1 MMETNKDD
9 IIPQRFLTNML
20 NQRCNIISN
29 PQTGKTNLTK
39 VIVSEYV
46 RQGFPVQI
54 KMFDTCQVFRH
65 SFLESFKLQ
74 EINGNT
80 SADYGGE
87 DNIVFDMEYDDSEE
101 IMQFIGRDL
110 QRNFHKNREIK
121 KNTQLKKWTLYVI
134 EEAQNSLG
142 RYALSRS
149 TGRFWMKAIS
159 EGANFGLGFLF
170 VGQRAADIS
179 TSVIERS
186 TVSFIGKTTGDNNIR
201 KVKSLVGND
210 AGEEQLGIPIHEACK
225 TLELG
230 QFIWWNGQEAWKFR
244 CPLFEDLYP
253 NQKPLMITP
262 PPPKR
267 WEKIF

>member
-1 MMETNKDD
+1 MMETIETDV
-9 IIPQRFLTNML
+9 IPQRFLTNML
-20 NQRCNIISN
+20 SQRCNIISN

-80 SADYGGE
+80 SMVYRGE
-87 DNIVFDMEYDDSEE
+87 GNIIYDVEFDGSEK
-101 IMQFIGRDL
+101 IMQFVGTEVKL
-110 QRNFHKNREIK
+110 NYHKNRELK
-121 KNTQLKKWTLYVI
+121 KNGDVEHILYVI

-142 RYALSRS
+142 RYALTRKS
-149 TGRFWMKAIS
+149 GDFWLKTIS
-159 EGANFGLGFLF
+159 EGANFGLSYLF

-201 KVKSLVGND
+201 KVKSLIGD
-210 AGEEQLGIPIHEACK
+210 KAGEEQLGMPIHEVAK

-230 QFIWWNGQEAWKFR
+230 QFIWWNGQEAWKFK

-253 NQKPLMITP
+253 NQKPMIVS